1 MPGPLDGYRII
12 DTTSMISGPLGAM
25 LLGDQG
31 ADVIKIEVPGTG
43 DLVRFLGAKRN
54 GTSATFLTA
63 NRNKRS
69 VALNLKEK
77 KGLEILKKMVLEAD
91 VFLQNFR
98 PGVADRMG
106 IGEETLRTIN
116 PRLIYVSISGFG
128 EQGPYSNKR
137 VYDPIIQ
144 ALSGL
149 ADIQRDRESNRPHM
163 VRLIVPDNLTAMTS
177 AQAITAALLARER
190 TGKGQHVRLSMIDAM
205 ISFLWTEGMAG
216 YTFRGEGVDGE
227 RVTLSQ
233 DLVFETTDGYISTGA
248 VSDSE
253 WQGLVRALEKPE
265 WLNDPRFQTPSNR
278 MANAEA
284 RLALMAKVIEENT
297 SRYWLD
303 RLEAES
309 VPCAPVLRR
318 REVFK
323 HPQVVANGLIEESE
337 HPVAG
342 PIRQTRPAA
351 RFSET
356 PTEFRRHAPGVG
368 EHTREVLQELGLT
381 ALELEELKE
390 KEIIG

>member
-1 MPGPLDGYRII
+1 MTGPLDGYRII

-205 ISFLWTEGMAG
+205 ISFLWTEGMAC

-233 DLVFETTDGYISTGA
+233 DLVFETTDGYISAGA

-323 HPQVVANGLIEESE
+323 HPQVLANGLIEESE